1 MSEQTRDPDTI
12 LARYADGPAQLEAA
26 IAGLTE
32 EELDLAQSAD
42 TWTIRQ
48 IVHHVADGDDI
59 WKIGIKA
66 ALGNSSG
73 TFSLQWYWDRPQD
86 EWVEIWNYAGRA
98 IEPSL
103 ALFRA
108 NRCHIVQLLNQIPD
122 AWERYMVIRWPDG
135 QKVQLTVG
143 DIVEMQADHVR
154 GHINDIRLIRQAYNL

>member
-1 MSEQTRDPDTI
+1 MTEPTRDPEAI
-12 LARYADGPAQLEAA
+12 LARYVDGPAQLESA

-32 EELDLAQSAD
+32 EDLNLAQSAD

-48 IVHHVADGDDI
+48 IVHHVVDGDDI

-66 ALGNSSG
+66 ALGNSG
-73 TFSLQWYWDRPQD
+73 DTFTLQWYWDKPQD

-98 IEPSL
+98 IELSL

-108 NRCHIVQLLNQIPD
+108 NRRHIVQLLSQTPD
-122 AWERYMVIRWPDG
+122 AWERYMVIRWPDE
-135 QKVQLTVG
+135 QQAQISVG

-154 GHINDIRLIRQAYNL
+154 GHINDIRLIRQTHHL